1 MSKNQRV
8 GERLP
13 EDVGTDDCMA
23 SYTYTY
29 SPDLLKYVFQSY
41 ILSITFP
48 TDYIKCKYFEI
59 TFVIPL

>member
-1 MSKNQRV
+1 MSKTQV

-29 SPDLLKYVFQSY
+29 SPDLLKYVCPSY
-41 ILSITFP
+41 ILFITMHLSQ
-48 TDYIKCKYFEI
+48 I
-59 TFVIPL
+59 T